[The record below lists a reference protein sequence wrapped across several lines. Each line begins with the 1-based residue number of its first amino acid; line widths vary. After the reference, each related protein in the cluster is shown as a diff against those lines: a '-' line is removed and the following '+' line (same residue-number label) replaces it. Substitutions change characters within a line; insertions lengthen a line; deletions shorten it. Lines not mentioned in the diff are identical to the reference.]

1 MKPIPALPNAASPLS
16 RLSRRSRTAAQ
27 SVVLGLA
34 ALCAGAA
41 SAAALV
47 PHPVELD
54 DGRRFSLDLPAD
66 LEIVPVAQGLKRV
79 RFFARSPDGRLF
91 VTDMHDLSDNK
102 RGRVYALDGWDEKT
116 ERYTQVSVYLDKQR
130 NPNSVAFYTDPAG
143 QSWLYLAN
151 TDKLLRYRYAKGDLK
166 PSSEPEVLASFPDY
180 GLSYKYGGWHLT
192 RTLAFGGGK
201 LYVSVGSSCNACV
214 EKEDV
219 RAAILQM
226 NPDGS
231 GRRIFATGLRNA
243 VGLLYRDGTLYATNQ
258 GSDHL
263 GDQKPD
269 ETLFAVREGAD
280 YGWPYC
286 HHSKGKVFAD
296 PKFSRKQGCGQVPKP
311 FAWFPSHASALGLAW
326 FPASDGGRLSDEF
339 AVALHGASKLA
350 LGHGYRIVRV
360 GADGRARG
368 DLVAG
373 FLREGKV
380 LGRPC
385 DVLALGRDSFLFT
398 DDKSGV
404 IYKVRPKR

>member
-1 MKPIPALPNAASPLS
+1 M
-16 RLSRRSRTAAQ
+16 SRRWF
-27 SVVLGLA
+27 
-34 ALCAGAA
+34 A
-41 SAAALV
+41 SFCLAAALALPAAAV
-47 PHPVELD
+47 AAAGLTPHPVALD
-54 DGRRFSLDLPAD
+54 DGRRFDLQLPAG
-66 LEIVPVAQGLKRV
+66 LEIVPVVQGLKRV

-91 VTDMHDLSDNK
+91 VTDLHDLSDNK
-102 RGRVYALDGWDEKT
+102 LGRVYALDGWDEKR
-116 ERYTQVSVYLDKQR
+116 ERYAKVSVYLDKQR
-130 NPNSVAFYTDPAG
+130 NPNSVAFHTDAG
-143 QSWLYLAN
+143 GQQWLYVAN
-151 TDKLLRYRYAKGDLK
+151 TDKLLRYRYRNGDLK
-166 PSSEPEVLASFPDY
+166 PSSAPETLATFPDY

-192 RTLAFGGGK
+192 RSLAFGGGK
-201 LYVSVGSSCNACV
+201 LYVAVGSSCNACV

-231 GRRIFATGLRNA
+231 GQRIYARGLRNA
-243 VGLLYRDGTLYATNQ
+243 VGLLYRDGKLFATNQ

-263 GDQKPD
+263 GDAKPD
-269 ETLFAVREGAD
+269 ETLFAVQDGAD

-286 HHSKGKVFAD
+286 HFSGGKVFAD
-296 PKFSRKQGCGQVPKP
+296 PKFPRKQGCASVPKP
-311 FAWFPSHASALGLAW
+311 FAYFPSHASALGLAW
-326 FPASDGGRLSDEF
+326 FPAADGGQLRDEF
-339 AVALHGASKLA
+339 AVALHGASKIK

-373 FLREGKV
+373 FVQNGKV

-385 DVLALGRDSFLFT
+385 DVFALGRDSFLFT

>member
-1 MKPIPALPNAASPLS
+1 MTS
-16 RLSRRSRTAAQ
+16 RLLQPLRRAAFA
-27 SVVLGLA
+27 VLA
-34 ALCAGAA
+34 FAAA
-41 SAAALV
+41 SASAAPAALT
-47 PHPVELD
+47 PHPVRLD
-54 DGRRFSLDLPAD
+54 DGRRFSLNLPAE
-66 LEIVPVAQGLKRV
+66 LEIVPVVQGLKRV

-91 VTDMHDLSDNK
+91 VTDMHDLSDNR
-102 RGRVYALDGWDEKT
+102 RGRVYALDGWDEQK

-143 QSWLYLAN
+143 KSWLYVAN
-151 TDKLLRYRYAKGDLK
+151 TDKLLRYRYRNGDLK

-192 RTLAFGGGK
+192 RTLAFGGDK

-231 GRRIFATGLRNA
+231 GRRFYATGLRNA
-243 VGLLYRDGTLYATNQ
+243 VGLLYRQGRLYATNQ

-269 ETLFAVREGAD
+269 ETLFEVRDGAD

-286 HHSKGKVFAD
+286 YHHQGKPLAD
-296 PKFSRKQGCGQVPKP
+296 PKFPRKAGCAAVPK
-311 FAWFPSHASALGLAW
+311 ALAYFPSHASALGLSW
-326 FPASDGGRLSDEF
+326 FPAADGGLLRDEF
-339 AVALHGASKLA
+339 LVALHGASKLA
-350 LGHGYRIVRV
+350 LDHGYRIVRIK
-360 GADGRARG
+360 ADGRSG
-368 DLVAG
+368 GELVSG
-373 FLREGKV
+373 FLADGKV

-385 DVLALGRDSFLFT
+385 DVLRTGRDSFLFT

-404 IYKVRPKR
+404 IYRVRPKR

>member
-1 MKPIPALPNAASPLS
+1 MTSALACLVRTVAATALVCGGVMFATPAD
-16 RLSRRSRTAAQ
+16 
-27 SVVLGLA
+27 
-34 ALCAGAA
+34 
-41 SAAALV
+41 AAATPLT
-47 PHPVELD
+47 PHPVKLD
-54 DGRRFSLDLPAD
+54 DGRSFSLNLPAN
-66 LEIVPVAQGLKRV
+66 LEIVPVVQGLKRV
-79 RFFARSPDGRLF
+79 RFFARSPDGRVF

-102 RGRVYALDGWDEKT
+102 LGRVYALDGWDEKT
-116 ERYTQVSVYLDKQR
+116 ERYAKVSVYLDKQR
-130 NPNSVAFYTDPAG
+130 NPNSVAFHTDAAG

-151 TDKLLRYRYAKGDLK
+151 TDKLLRYRYRSGDLK

-192 RTLAFGGGK
+192 RTLAFGDGK

-231 GRRIFATGLRNA
+231 QRRFYARGLRNA
-243 VGLLYRDGTLYATNQ
+243 VGLLYRDGKLYATNQ

-269 ETLFAVREGAD
+269 ETMFVVADGAD

-286 HHSKGKVFAD
+286 YYSNGKVAAD
-296 PKFSRKQGCGQVPKP
+296 PKFPRKGGCASAPKT
-311 FAWFPSHASALGLAW
+311 FAYFPSHASALGFGW
-326 FPASDGGRLSDEF
+326 FPASDKGQLSDEF
-339 AVALHGASKLA
+339 VVALHGASKLA
-350 LGHGYRIVRV
+350 LNHGYRLVRV
-360 GADGRARG
+360 KADGRSGG
-368 DLVAG
+368 DLING
-373 FLREGKV
+373 FLADGKV

-385 DVLALGRDSFLFT
+385 DVLHTGRDSFLFS

-404 IYKVRPKR
+404 IYRVRPKR

>member
-1 MKPIPALPNAASPLS
+1 MKPRCAFSLC
-16 RLSRRSRTAAQ
+16 
-27 SVVLGLA
+27 LA
-34 ALCAGAA
+34 ALLALPLAA
-41 SAAALV
+41 AAALT
-47 PHPVELD
+47 PHPVRLD
-54 DGRRFSLDLPAD
+54 DGRSFSLDLPAE
-66 LEIVPVAQGLKRV
+66 LEIVPVVQGLKRV

-102 RGRVYALDGWDEKT
+102 LGRVYALDGWDEKS
-116 ERYTQVSVYLDKQR
+116 ERYTKVSVYLDKQR
-130 NPNSVAFYTDPAG
+130 NPNSVAFHTDAG
-143 QSWLYLAN
+143 GQQWLYVAN
-151 TDKLLRYRYAKGDLK
+151 TDKLLRYRYRNGDLK
-166 PSSEPEVLASFPDY
+166 PSSEPETLATFPDY

-192 RTLAFGGGK
+192 RSLAFGGGK

-219 RAAILQM
+219 RAAIVQM

-231 GRRIFATGLRNA
+231 GQRIYARGLRNA
-243 VGLLYRDGTLYATNQ
+243 VGLLYRDGKLFATNQ

-263 GDQKPD
+263 GDDKPD
-269 ETLFAVREGAD
+269 ETMFVVKDGAD

-286 HHSKGKVFAD
+286 YFSRGKVFAD
-296 PKFSRKQGCGQVPKP
+296 PKFPRKEGCKNVPGP
-311 FAWFPSHASALGLAW
+311 FAYFPSHASALGFGW
-326 FPASDGGRLSDEF
+326 FPASDGGQLRDEF
-339 AVALHGASKLA
+339 AVALHGASKLK

-373 FLREGKV
+373 FVQGAKAV
-380 LGRPC
+380 GRPC